1 MDAHMSLNDD
11 HLRLLSDAER
21 EAMEA
26 DDNDYDPEE
35 DNAAAL
41 AALGR
46 GPLDAEEEEEGDD
59 ATRARASPSP
69 ARPPNPLKP
78 PLRLQSLLLL
88 LLHPQNPPMPR
99 SRPTRRHRIRSLPS
113 RPAATVQ
120 SCPPTM
126 TPR

>member
-1 MDAHMSLNDD
+1 MSLNDD

-46 GPLDAEEEEEGDD
+46 GRLDAQEEEEGDD
-59 ATRARASPSP
+59 ADAGKPEPSMP
-69 ARPPNPLKP
+69 TEPLKLPLRRLQRLQP
-78 PLRLQSLLLL
+78 PLLQ
-88 LLHPQNPPMPR
+88 HPQSPPMPR
-99 SRPTRRHRIRSLPS
+99 SRPTHRHRIRSLPS

-120 SCPPTM
+120 SCPLTT

>member
-1 MDAHMSLNDD
+1 MSNPNDDD

-59 ATRARASPSP
+59 ADAA
-69 ARPPNPLKP
+69 NGKP
-78 PLRLQSLLLL
+78 E
-88 LLHPQNPPMPR
+88 
-99 SRPTRRHRIRSLPS
+99 PTRRVVSSYAVFCLKKK
-113 RPAATVQ
+113 
-120 SCPPTM
+120 M
-126 TPR
+126 TGI